1 MKYLAYTTYC
11 SGHSGLSNGI
21 MSLEIGT
28 ILAHLTNR
36 LLVLE
41 GNESPPANVV
51 QYPGLI
57 SNTYPSKVTDLIH
70 LPIPWCETQE
80 VDLTRFDSK
89 EWTSHRLSQCV
100 FSYPPGW
107 ETDRKDFQFFAHG
120 RKHRLTY
127 SGEEA
132 EAAVLAMSGGP
143 GVGPHQYKMGNFT
156 FYSYFFYLDLPHK
169 QKVFD
174 LLKQMV
180 PKKPYRDF
188 ANRVVSDLG
197 LFNAVHIRRGD
208 FKKTFGV
215 TTLDRTPQEALE
227 VLGYHFS
234 PNKKLVI
241 LTDEIHDPFF
251 QEIVDAYSD
260 CVFLDQFLLNH
271 YRESFLDLPQHDS
284 IALAFLSQLIAGESQ
299 DFIGSMNSTF
309 SSLIQRFRGN
319 AGREEP
325 FKFLWNE
332 LPDQGVDVQRGRHAK
347 SRCVPMKHGIMID
360 QFSGPYSWNRVHPR
374 INPAWM
380 REWPE
385 SFIPREAKTQEKRDL
400 PQADVSTVAPQY
412 SALTSHK
419 DLETR
424 EPQKQNLLQIHGEAI
439 SKDGKAFVFI
449 GTANK
454 NIVPLIKDLQG
465 DGWAPVSANG
475 VTLDVRAKQVIPSEP
490 GIDHASIPCGA
501 LVFLEKAPEPDDQLL
516 PGSSAIAVGKILTS
530 CARLPN
536 DRENTVRALC
546 ELVQFLPVYQL
557 SFSDGRRAR
566 ELVNQAHHN
575 HVFSKVRL
583 KSRVSEQNPLGQSEP
598 IKIPSEAPEVI
609 PSHSIQIDN
618 FLSPYEAIRLLT
630 FTLDQESS
638 WEDSTVS
645 NATSTVSHHDPDY
658 RKSVVLKSF
667 KNSEFANLIVN
678 RVRAHLPDILRELDV
693 SSYSVKEIEAQ
704 LTASNDGDFFKI
716 HKDNGFRERKARELT
731 YVYYFY
737 REPKPFIGGE
747 LVIYDGKIENNS
759 YMRAD
764 SYRVIEPRH
773 NSIVFFPSGCLHE
786 VLPIRCP
793 SQAFADSRFT
803 INGWVQR
810 QKMLPPTD
818 FPESIKEWVKNLK

>member
-21 MSLEIGT
+21 MSIEIGT

-57 SNTYPSKVTDLIH
+57 SNAYPSKVTDLIH
-70 LPIPWCETQE
+70 LPIPWCESQDI
-80 VDLTRFDSK
+80 DLTRFDFK
-89 EWTSHRLSQCV
+89 EWTSHPLGRSVCS
-100 FSYPPGW
+100 FPPGW
-107 ETDRKDFQFFAHG
+107 EPDREDLRFFAHG
-120 RKHRLTY
+120 RKHRLIY
-127 SGEEA
+127 SEA
-132 EAAVLAMSGGP
+132 EAEATVLAMSGGP
-143 GVGPHQYKMGNFT
+143 GIGPHEYKMGNFT
-156 FYSYFFYLDLPHK
+156 FYSYFFYLDPPHK

-174 LLKQMV
+174 LLKKMV
-180 PKKPYRDF
+180 PKKPYRNF
-188 ANRVVSDLG
+188 ADRVVSDLG

-215 TTLDRTPQEALE
+215 TTLDRSPREVLE
-227 VLGYHFS
+227 VLEHHFS
-234 PNKKLVI
+234 PNEKLVI
-241 LTDEIHDPFF
+241 LTDDMHDPFF
-251 QEIVDAYSD
+251 HEIVGAYPD
-260 CVFLDQFLLNH
+260 CVFLDQFLLDH
-271 YRESFLDLPQHDS
+271 YGESFLDLPQHDS
-284 IALAFLSQLIAGESQ
+284 IALAFLSQLIAGKSQ

-332 LPDQGVDVQRGRHAK
+332 LADPGVGLQRGRHAK
-347 SRCVPMKHGIMID
+347 SRCVPMKHGIMIE
-360 QFSGPYSWNRVHPR
+360 QFSGPYSWNRVNPR

-385 SFIPREAKTQEKRDL
+385 SFIPREGKAREQGDL
-400 PQADVSTVAPQY
+400 PQADVSAEAPQDI
-412 SALTSHK
+412 ARTSHK
-419 DLETR
+419 DPGTHP
-424 EPQKQNLLQIHGEAI
+424 PQKQDLLRIYGNAI
-439 SKDGKAFVFI
+439 SKDGQAFVFI
-449 GTANK
+449 GTANE
-454 NIVPLIKDLQG
+454 NIVRLIEDLQG
-465 DGWAPVSANG
+465 YGWTSVSANEI
-475 VTLDVRAKQVIPSEP
+475 TLDIHAKQVILSEP
-490 GIDHASIPCGA
+490 GIGHASIPCRA
-501 LVFLEKAPEPDDQLL
+501 LVFPEKTQEPEDQLL
-516 PGSSAIAVGKILTS
+516 RGSSAIAVGKILAS

-546 ELVQFLPVYQL
+546 ELVQSLPVYQF
-557 SFSDGRRAR
+557 SSSDGRRAR
-566 ELVNQAHHN
+566 ELVDQAHHDRAFAN
-575 HVFSKVRL
+575 VRVT
-583 KSRVSEQNPLGQSEP
+583 SMGSEQPPIGPSKP
-598 IKIPSEAPEVI
+598 IKISSEVSEVI
-609 PSHSIQIDN
+609 LSHAIQIDD
-618 FLSPYEAIRLLT
+618 FLSPSETVRLLT

-638 WEDSTVS
+638 WQASTVS
-645 NATSTVSHHDPDY
+645 NATSTVSRQDPDY

-667 KNSEFANLIVN
+667 QNSEFANLMVN
-678 RVRAHLPDILRELDV
+678 RVRAHLPDILREWDV
-693 SSYSVKEIEAQ
+693 PSYSVKEIEAQ

-716 HKDNGFRERKARELT
+716 HKDNGSRERKARELT

-747 LVIYDGKIENNS
+747 LVIYDGKIENNC
-759 YMRAD
+759 YIKAD

-773 NSIVFFPSGCLHE
+773 NSVVFFPSGCWHE

-810 QKMLPPTD
+810 QTMLPPTGVPD
-818 FPESIKEWVKNLK
+818 SIKAWAKSLK